1 MCKLR
6 KSLLGG
12 AKVRCGWDV
21 ANKKCSLFVG
31 DNLKHQAQG
40 QRKGPLRQRKSMIK
54 DCTVRVAAAAAQP
67 QPQPNPDPDP
77 NPNPNN
83 PTQKPDPNPHH
94 PTPRALPSPP

>member
-54 DCTVRVAAAAAQP
+54 DCTVRVASRSRAAPAPAEP
-67 QPQPNPDPDP
+67 GP
-77 NPNPNN
+77 
-83 PTQKPDPNPHH
+83 
-94 PTPRALPSPP
+94 